1 MSVTNVKNINF
12 ARKIGIKA
20 IDIAANVG
28 NFTLF
33 CLESFKAMVT
43 RPIFFRMWL
52 DSVFKIGY
60 LSLPVIGLTAI
71 FTGAVLA
78 LQSYN
83 GFARFNAESS
93 IATVVVLSITREL
106 GPVLGGLMFA
116 ARVGSSIA
124 AEIGAMRVTEQI
136 SAMKTLSVSPM
147 RYIIAPRMLAGIFC
161 LPILV
166 IIADIIGVMGGYI
179 IAVHHLNFA
188 SGVYIKNTIAFLT
201 FSDVMSGVIKAVVFG
216 FVVTGISCYNGYNA
230 SGGAEGVGR
239 VTINSVVSSAIAIFF
254 LNYIITSLLF

>member
-1 MSVTNVKNINF
+1 MATD
-12 ARKIGIKA
+12 IGK
-20 IDIAANVG
+20 
-28 NFTLF
+28 FTIF
-33 CLESFKAMVT
+33 CGESFKGMFTKPFYTKIV
-43 RPIFFRMWL
+43 FEQM
-52 DSVFKIGY
+52 FKIGY

-83 GFARFNAESS
+83 GFSRFNAESS

-124 AEIGAMRVTEQI
+124 AEIGAMCVTEQI
-136 SAMKTLSVSPM
+136 NALKTLSVNPM
-147 RYIIAPRMLAGIFC
+147 RYVVVPRIMAGILC

-166 IIADIIGVMGGYI
+166 TIADIIGVMGGYI
-179 IAVHHLNFA
+179 VSVHHLGFS
-188 SGVYIKNTIAFLT
+188 SGVYIKNTVNFLE
-201 FSDVMSGVIKAVVFG
+201 FSDFMSGIIKAFVFG
-216 FVVTGISCYNGYNA
+216 FIVTAISCFNGYNA